1 MPPTPRLWFAS
12 LEGVVF
18 AVLAEF
24 MTLVERELRHEEPC
38 HKNIISDIETKMLT
52 EFWQFICFMSDLRC
66 PGYQ

>member
-24 MTLVERELRHEEPC
+24 MTLVEREVRHEEPC
-38 HKNIISDIETKMLT
+38 HRNIINGTEIKILIE
-52 EFWQFICFMSDLRC
+52 FCRFIRFISEC
-66 PGYQ
+66 